1 MGTRQ
6 GGGCEGSLESGSV
19 WEHGTC
25 DNVGPRIGGKWGPRL
40 GSWGAGPGLEAGPI
54 HEAGSEVRRIL
65 SVERWEVRIG
75 PGNTMS
81 WTMRSVLR
89 RGMAGLLLVP
99 VWRAQRSA
107 GDGRPGERGRAHPAI
122 PGDQKLP
129 PMGYGRATIP
139 PKTAK
144 NRVLLAK
151 SLEINDLCS
160 IWGKIAKNLDLE
172 EVEVENRR
180 KFNGGRGLLKCS

>member
-1 MGTRQ
+1 MTLRGDSGGMGTRQ

-54 HEAGSEVRRIL
+54 HEAGNEVRRIL

-81 WTMRSVLR
+81 WTLRSVLR

-107 GDGRPGERGRAHPAI
+107 GDGRPGFI
-122 PGDQKLP
+122 PSVDVI
-129 PMGYGRATIP
+129 YIH
-139 PKTAK
+139 
-144 NRVLLAK
+144 AK
-151 SLEINDLCS
+151 SGS
-160 IWGKIAKNLDLE
+160 GFA
-172 EVEVENRR
+172 
-180 KFNGGRGLLKCS
+180 LLWP